1 MFNINEPDVK
11 HIQKLRIEV
20 LDTIYDLAAGSKRKS
35 VSKEKLRSR
44 INIEDQSYIDIID
57 FIKDENL
64 ILVVDSDEKYYITHA
79 GIIKAEEYKL
89 KPEQRI
95 KKQANKR

>member
-1 MFNINEPDVK
+1 MFNITEPNVK

-20 LDTIYDLAAGSKRKS
+20 LDTIYDLSAGSKRKS

-44 INIEDQSYIDIID
+44 ITIEDQNYIDIID

-64 ILVVDSDEKYYITHA
+64 ISVVDSDEKYYITHE

-89 KPEQRI
+89 KHEPRLRRQEN
-95 KKQANKR
+95 KK